1 MNPQLWWYLARSS
14 GMVAWLMLTASV
26 IWGVVLSTRA
36 FPNHRRPAWLRD
48 LHTWLGGLTV
58 MFVALHLVALVADS
72 YVEFGLI
79 DLTVPL
85 ASDWKPGAVAYGVV
99 AAWLL
104 VAVQVTS
111 LALRRLPRSA
121 WRAVHLTSYAV
132 FWLTSMHAAFAGSDR
147 TTLLYRVTAVAAIVA
162 VAWATLYR
170 LTNRRPV
177 RRRTTPDA
185 PHPAA
190 VSDPVPGR
198 DGPGPVPSD
207 PVPSSGAVLR

>member
-36 FPNHRRPAWLRD
+36 FPSRRRPAWLRD

-58 MFVALHLVALVADS
+58 MFVALHLTALVADS
-72 YVEFGLI
+72 YVEFDVV
-79 DLTVPL
+79 DLAVPL

-104 VAVQVTS
+104 AAVQVTS
-111 LALRRLPRSA
+111 LALRRLPRSV
-121 WRAVHLTSYAV
+121 WRVVHLSSYAV

-147 TTLLYRVTAVAAIVA
+147 STLIYRVTAVAAIVA

-170 LTNRRPV
+170 LTNRRPARSRV
-177 RRRTTPDA
+177 TPGA
-185 PHPAA
+185 PDRPTA
-190 VSDPVPGR
+190 PGR
-198 DGPGPVPSD
+198 IA
-207 PVPSSGAVLR
+207 SGRTARL